1 MFPSSLF
8 YFDFLSLNVYFL
20 FLISFY
26 SSIFSLSSSLLNQIR
41 HPFLDPYSTMQR
53 SDLPLTVH
61 EYDEFG
67 NPADPLISKYIHSYS
82 PCENIKNHT
91 YPAMFV
97 STGDM
102 DQKAGPWESLK
113 WVTRVREMQ
122 ERRLLQFE
130 QLSDLQ
136 SPPSSSG
143 SCSESG
149 TEKDS
154 KIRDQESLNRIDS
167 DYISCDSG
175 TASTSILPD
184 SFLDTFSPR
193 TLPLI
198 HSMEGEK
205 EAIQEGEAKNK
216 HSERLIV
223 FSMSPNTGHDGA
235 SDPAQGMYLQAAEI
249 VFLENAIKKNL

>member
-1 MFPSSLF
+1 
-8 YFDFLSLNVYFL
+8 
-20 FLISFY
+20 
-26 SSIFSLSSSLLNQIR
+26 
-41 HPFLDPYSTMQR
+41 MQR

-122 ERRLLQFE
+122 KRRLLQFE

-143 SCSESG
+143 LCSESG
-149 TEKDS
+149 TERNS
-154 KIRDQESLNRIDS
+154 KTRDLGSLNRIDS
-167 DYISCDSG
+167 NSISYDSVI
-175 TASTSILPD
+175 ASASILPD
-184 SFLDTFSPR
+184 SFLNTSSPR

-223 FSMSPNTGHDGA
+223 FSMSPNTGHGGA
-235 SDPAQGMYLQAAEI
+235 SDPAQSMYLQAAEI
-249 VFLENAIKKNL
+249 IFLENAIKKSL